1 MYPIREIEDRWRKW
15 WEAQGIYK
23 TTDRPDL
30 ARKFYILEMFAY
42 PSGDL
47 HIGHLRNYVLGDVL
61 TRYKMMQ
68 GYQVLHPVGW
78 DAFGLPAE
86 NAAIRHGIH
95 PRDWTMKN
103 IEISRESYRLMG
115 ISYDWTREVL
125 TCEPEYYKWTQWIFL
140 LLYKRGLAY
149 RKPAYVNWCP
159 RCQTV
164 LANEQVSDGKCW
176 RCSSLVVKRKLT
188 QWFFKITAYAER
200 LLDDLKYLEG
210 KWPDEVIN
218 LQRNWLGKSEGVRI
232 VFKLPEFDKQL
243 PVFTT
248 RADTVFGVTFIAIA
262 PEHEILEGL
271 PLSEEVHRYIE
282 RSLRVSEIER
292 TSREREKTGVF
303 TGLYAV
309 HPFTG
314 ERIPIYV
321 CDYVLA
327 TYGTGIVMGVPAH
340 DQRDFE
346 FAKKYGLPI
355 KVVIKPVDGELSEP
369 LDKAYEEYG
378 VMVESDKFTGLT
390 SEDGIWAVADELKV
404 MGLGGGEVQ
413 FHLRDWLVSRQRYWG
428 APIPMVH
435 CPRCGVV
442 PVPEEELPVKLPEVV
457 DYAPKGKSPL
467 ESVPEFIN
475 TKCPQCGGDA
485 KRDPDTMDT
494 FVDSSWYQLRYTDP
508 HNDNEIFDLNIAKR
522 WLPIDQYIGGI
533 EHATGH
539 LIYFRFI
546 TKVLYDAGISP
557 VSEPA
562 LRLFTQGM
570 ILNEDG
576 KVMSSSRGTAVP
588 VRPLVQRVGADVARV
603 GVLFLGPPEKEG
615 IWSERVVEGARRFL
629 DRVYRIVMENTD
641 IITENVPAND
651 SILLRRINYTIKKV
665 TEDIEHFHYNTAIAT
680 LMELVNEFYK
690 SGKDETLG
698 YGLYT
703 LVKLIAP
710 FAPYLAE
717 ELWHGIG
724 GEGSIFHASWPQY
737 DPGKVYLPEIEI
749 PVQVDGKLRARL
761 QVSFDVTEADIRKMA
776 LEHPKIRQHI
786 MGKQVK
792 RIIVVPKKLINIVT
806 K

>member
-1 MYPIREIEDRWRKW
+1 MYPIHEIEDRWRKW
-15 WEAQGIYK
+15 WEAQGIYR
-23 TTDRPDL
+23 TTDRPEPD
-30 ARKFYILEMFAY
+30 RKFYVLEMFAY

-115 ISYDWTREVL
+115 ISYDWTREIL
-125 TCEPEYYKWTQWIFL
+125 TCEPKYYKWTQWIFL

-159 RCQTV
+159 NCQTV
-164 LANEQVSDGKCW
+164 LANEQVSDGRCW
-176 RCSSLVVKRKLT
+176 RCSSVVVKRKLT

-218 LQRNWLGKSEGVRI
+218 LQRNWIGKSEGVRI
-232 VFKLPEFDKQL
+232 VFRLPEFDKQL

-262 PEHEILEGL
+262 PEHEVLEGL
-271 PLSEEVHRYIE
+271 PLSEEVHQYIE
-282 RSLRVSEIER
+282 RSLRISEIER

-303 TGLYAV
+303 TGMYAV

-378 VMVESDKFTGLT
+378 VMVQSGKFTGLT
-390 SEDGIWAVADELKV
+390 SEEGISAVADELKA
-404 MGLGGGEVQ
+404 MGLGGREVQ

-428 APIPMVH
+428 APIPMIH

-442 PVPEEELPVKLPEVV
+442 PVPEEELPVRLPEVV

-475 TKCPQCGGDA
+475 TKCPRCGGDA

-508 HNDNEIFDLNIAKR
+508 HNDNEIFDLNVAKR

-576 KVMSSSRGTAVP
+576 KVMSSSKGTAVP

-629 DRVYRIVMENTD
+629 DRVYRIVTENLD

-651 SILLRRINYTIKKV
+651 SILLRKINYTIKKV
-665 TEDIEHFHYNTAIAT
+665 TEDIEHFHYNTAIAA

-690 SGKDETLG
+690 SEKDETLG

-717 ELWHGIG
+717 ELWHRIG
-724 GEGSIFHASWPQY
+724 GEGSVFHTSWPQY
-737 DPGKVYLPEIEI
+737 DPAKVYLPEIEI

-761 QVSFDVTEADIRKMA
+761 QVPFDVTEDDIRKRA